1 MNTKVRIFQSLAM
14 YKKQH
19 FLEMQ
24 MNLIDF

>member
-14 YKKQH
+14 YKKQY

-24 MNLIDF
+24 TNLIDF